1 MNKLKMQSRDVVG
14 GNVQKIAA
22 LFPQCVTER
31 LDKEGK
37 PELAIDFDKL
47 RAELSNEVL
56 DEGEERYQFTWPDKR
71 AASRLANTPTTQ
83 TLRPCREES
92 VDFDN
97 TQNLYIEGDNLDV
110 LKVLRETYLGKVK
123 MIYIDP
129 PYNTGNDFVYNDDF
143 AQGKGDFEAQ
153 SGLFDDEGNQTVDP
167 MQRNTESNGR
177 FHTDWLNMIFPRLKV
192 ARDLLTED
200 GAILLHI
207 DEHEVAILESICK
220 EIFGAHNYLG
230 TIIWD
235 KRNPKGIVAG
245 VAYQH
250 ESILVFC
257 KNICEFSIKTPFL
270 KEKENAKAML
280 SVVEGLIKKYGGVT
294 EKVRDEYKEWIKK
307 HKAELSGGEL
317 AYSFID
323 DEGRI
328 YQPVSMAAPD
338 KPETRSHRP
347 LLHPITRKPCPV
359 PSKGWRFTDSKMDE
373 ILYLGKVEFGKDE
386 TTQPR
391 QKYFLKENMT
401 ESVSSLLYYGGSDTA
416 MGLPFDNP
424 KPVYVAQRL
433 VSSIAKENDIILD
446 FFSGSAT
453 TAHAV
458 MKLNAED
465 GGHRKFI
472 MVQLPEVTDEKSE
485 ARKAGYNNICEI
497 GKERIRRA
505 GRKVK
510 EEAGVMAQDLD
521 IGFRVLKLDSSN
533 MEDVYYTP
541 DDFNANNLFTL
552 ADNIKPD
559 RTGEDLLF
567 QVMLDLGIEL
577 SAKIEK
583 TEIAGKEVWC
593 VDGGYLMACFDR
605 DVNEATITEIAKQ
618 KPVYFVMRDAS
629 AANDNVLDNFDQ
641 LFANYSPDTTCKIL

>member
-1 MNKLKMQSRDVVG
+1 MAEKMDGKTMNITEENLNKLKD
-14 GNVQKIAA
+14 
-22 LFPQCVTER
+22 LFPEVFE
-31 LDKEGK
+31 EGK
-37 PELAIDFDKL
+37 INFDKL
-47 RAELSNEVL
+47 QVVLGENIDKSNEKY
-56 DEGEERYQFTWPDKR
+56 EFSWNGKFEAMK
-71 AASRLANTPTTQ
+71 LAQLQSTG
-83 TLRPCREES
+83 TLIPCKEKS
-92 VDFDN
+92 KDWDT

-153 SGLFDDEGNQTVDP
+153 SGLFDNEGNQTVDP

-177 FHTDWLNMIFPRLKV
+177 FHTDWLNMIYPRLKV

-552 ADNIKPD
+552 ADNIKTD
-559 RTGEDLLF
+559 RTSEDLLF